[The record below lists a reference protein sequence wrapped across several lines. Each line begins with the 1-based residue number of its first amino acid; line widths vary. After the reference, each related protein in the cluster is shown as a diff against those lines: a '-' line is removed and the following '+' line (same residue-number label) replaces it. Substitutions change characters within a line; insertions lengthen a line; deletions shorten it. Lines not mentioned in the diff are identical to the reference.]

1 MLAVLIFQR
10 SSEKIFCLPFPPK
23 ILVFLGHPRSG
34 QLLCQEQYSYKNR
47 SRHHITGAKILS
59 GSKRNLGSRD
69 QPVFQSWTSLPSC
82 LRVKEGE
89 GEGGN
94 LFEHAGKLLSPYSK
108 GHLIPHTYAR
118 GTSTTQANKMIA
130 QAMTVNAASCLSG
143 E

>member
-94 LFEHAGKLLSPYSK
+94 LFEDAGKLLSPYSK
-108 GHLIPHTYAR
+108 GHLIPHT
-118 GTSTTQANKMIA
+118 
-130 QAMTVNAASCLSG
+130 
-143 E
+143 